1 MTEQDTAA
9 PTDEGTPVEDPQ
21 DARPVGADEGPVDFE
36 AKYKETLA
44 EARKWE
50 QRAKDNNKAKG
61 ELERQRRE
69 SLTEAERAVADAEE
83 RGRKGALAEV
93 GQRLAQARF
102 DAAAAKRNPDVD
114 TSKVLEFVDLGRF
127 VGDDGAPDEDAIKA
141 AVERL
146 VPEPAKAP
154 TDYDGGPRG
163 AASFGADFNK
173 NIRQAAGRA

>member
-1 MTEQDTAA
+1 MTDQDTAA
-9 PTDEGTPVEDPQ
+9 APVDEAPAENPEG
-21 DARPVGADEGPVDFE
+21 ARPDGDNDGPVDFE
-36 AKYKETLA
+36 AKYRETLA

-93 GQRLAQARF
+93 SQRLAQARF
-102 DAAAAKRNPDVD
+102 DAFAAKRNPDVD
-114 TSKVLEFVDLGRF
+114 TAKVLEFVDVGRF
-127 VGDDGAPDEDAIKA
+127 LGDDGSPDEDAIKA

-146 VPEPAKAP
+146 VPEPVKQP
-154 TDYDGGPRG
+154 TNYDGGSRSTAP
-163 AASFGADFNK
+163 FGADFNRH
-173 NIRQAAGRA
+173 IRQAAGRA